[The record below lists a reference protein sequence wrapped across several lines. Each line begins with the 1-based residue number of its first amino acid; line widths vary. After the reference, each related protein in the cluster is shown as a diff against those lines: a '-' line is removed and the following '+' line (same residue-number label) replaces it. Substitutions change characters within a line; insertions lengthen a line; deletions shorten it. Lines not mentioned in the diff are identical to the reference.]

1 MNEYKI
7 KINGNEY
14 VVAIKDTDGEKA
26 VVSVNG
32 AEYNIE
38 MEKKIGVKPVQKI
51 EQPNVPVNAAPAVA
65 KPAAPRPA
73 AGGAGNGVT
82 SPLPGVILDVYVK
95 EGDTVKAGQKVVL
108 LEAMKMENVIE
119 TDHEGTVT
127 KVHFAKGHNVLEGD
141 VLITIA

>member
-32 AEYNIE
+32 SEYNIE

-51 EQPNVPVNAAPAVA
+51 AQPTVPVNAAPVA
-65 KPAAPRPA
+65 PKAAPRPA
-73 AGGAGNGVT
+73 AGAGTGVT

-95 EGDTVKAGQKVVL
+95 EGDVVKAGQKVVM
-108 LEAMKMENVIE
+108 LEAMKMENIIE
-119 TDHEGTVT
+119 AEQDGTVS
-127 KVHFAKGHNVLEGD
+127 KVNVSKGNNVLEGD

>member
-32 AEYNIE
+32 SEYNIE
-38 MEKKIGVKPVQKI
+38 MEKKIGAKPVQKI
-51 EQPNVPVNAAPAVA
+51 AQPTVPVNAAPAA
-65 KPAAPRPA
+65 PKAAAPRPA
-73 AGGAGNGVT
+73 AGAGAGVT
-82 SPLPGVILDVYVK
+82 SPLPGVILEVYVK
-95 EGDTVKAGQKVVL
+95 EGDVVKAGQKVVM
-108 LEAMKMENVIE
+108 LEAMKMENIIE
-119 TDHEGTVT
+119 AEQDGTVS
-127 KVHFAKGHNVLEGD
+127 KVNVSKGHNVLEGD